1 MFEAVLFIKNI
12 FFISLYSFFKI
23 ANLAFPF
30 SHKRMKK
37 LFLLDAFALIYRAH
51 FAFSKNPRINSKGM
65 NTGAV
70 LGFTN
75 TLLDVINN
83 EKPTHLGVAFD
94 TSAPTFRHVTFEA
107 YKAQRQEQP
116 EDITLAIPYVKR
128 LCTAF
133 QIPILELDGYEADD
147 IIGTIA
153 KKAEKEHYQ
162 VFMMTPDKDYAQLV
176 DEHIF
181 LYKPAYLGNEV
192 EKLGVKEVLAKWEI
206 QQVSQVTDILGLQGD
221 AVDNIPGIPGIG
233 AKTAVK
239 LIAEFGSV
247 ENLVANADKLKG
259 KQRENIEQFRQQGIL
274 SKQLATINTSV
285 PIDFEEEKLRYKGFN
300 PDLLKALF
308 DELEFRTLRR
318 KLFGEDKSTDSQ
330 PEQISKSTKAQ
341 QNTPQGSL
349 FLGENSFVSSNTY
362 LKEGEFETLTGS
374 DELPSTNQ
382 QALTRNNI
390 DTVLHDY
397 HVIDTPAL
405 RKSLIHFLSL
415 QEEFCFDTETTGTDP
430 YESELVGMSFAYL
443 KNEAFY
449 VPIPDN
455 QIEAKQ
461 IVDEFRHIF
470 ENPNIKKIG
479 QNIKY
484 DVIVLKN
491 YGVDVQGISFDTML
505 AHYLIDPDTRHNM
518 DVLAE
523 NYLNY
528 SPISIETL
536 IGKGKNQSSMREVEI
551 EKVAEYAAEDADVTL
566 QLKNIFVPILKKDN
580 LEELFNKVEIPLV
593 EVLADIERNG
603 VKIDIEALNLYSKDL
618 EKELKDIEQS
628 IYSLAG
634 EPFNISSPQQLGKIL
649 FEKLKLMDKPK
660 KTKTGQYAT
669 GEEILATLTEHQIVR
684 EIQEYRQMLKLKSTY
699 IDALPTLVSKKDGL
713 IHTSYNQAV
722 AATGRL
728 SSNNPNLQNI
738 PIRTER
744 GKEIRKAFVPRS
756 EDFIIVS
763 ADYSQV
769 ELRIMASFSKDA
781 AMVEAFRQGKDIHT
795 ATASKIFKVPE
806 NEVSSDMRRK
816 AKTANFGI
824 IYGISAHGLS
834 QRLNIPRKEAAQIID
849 AYFAEF
855 PAVKTYMDE
864 VIQFAQEHEYVE
876 TMLGRR
882 RYLRDINSR
891 NFTQKSFAER
901 NAINAPIQ
909 GSAADII
916 KLAMIHI
923 HQWLKGEK
931 LKSKMIMQVH
941 DELVFDVYLPE
952 YDLISVKIKELMENA
967 FQMEVPLVVEVGK
980 GENWLEAH

>member
-1 MFEAVLFIKNI
+1 
-12 FFISLYSFFKI
+12 
-23 ANLAFPF
+23 
-30 SHKRMKK
+30 MKK

-75 TLLDVINN
+75 TLLDIINN
-83 EKPTHLGVAFD
+83 EKPTHIGVAFD
-94 TSAPTFRHVTFEA
+94 THAPTFRHITFEA

-116 EDITLAIPYVKR
+116 EDITISIPYIKR
-128 LCTAF
+128 LCAAF
-133 QIPILELDGYEADD
+133 QIPILELDGFEADD
-147 IIGTIA
+147 VVGTIA
-153 KKAEKEHYQ
+153 KKAEKGAFEVY
-162 VFMMTPDKDYAQLV
+162 MMTPDKDYAQLV

-192 EKLGVKEVLAKWEI
+192 DKLGVKEVLAKWEI
-206 QQVSQVTDILGLQGD
+206 QDVMQVTDILGLQGD

-247 ENLVANADKLKG
+247 ENLVANTDKLKG
-259 KQRENIEQFRQQGIL
+259 KQRENVAQFGQQGIL
-274 SKQLATINTSV
+274 SKQLATIDINV
-285 PIDFEEEKLRYKGFN
+285 PLAFDEESLRYKGFN
-300 PDLLKALF
+300 PELLKSLF
-308 DELEFRTLRR
+308 DELEFRTLAR
-318 KLFGEDKSTDSQ
+318 KLFGDNVSSAST
-330 PEQISKSTKAQ
+330 QITSKSSVKTQTTAK
-341 QNTPQGSL
+341 NTPQGSL
-349 FLGENSFVSSNTY
+349 FGGKGNDFVSDNTH
-362 LKEGEFETLTGS
+362 KRDESETLVES
-374 DELPSTNQ
+374 DEPLTTNDEQ
-382 QALTRNNI
+382 PTIRQTI
-390 DTVLHDY
+390 DTTLHDY
-397 HVIDTPAL
+397 HLISTPEL

-415 QEEFCFDTETTGTDP
+415 QDEFCFDTETTSTDA

-449 VPIPDN
+449 VPVPAN
-455 QIEAKQ
+455 FEEAKS
-461 IVDEFRHIF
+461 ITHEFKGIF

-491 YGVDVQGISFDTML
+491 YEIDVQGIGFDTML

-528 SPISIETL
+528 SPVSIETL
-536 IGKGKNQSSMREVEI
+536 IGKGKSQGSMRDVEV
-551 EKVAEYAAEDADVTL
+551 EKVAEYAAEDADVTF
-566 QLKNIFVPILKKDN
+566 QLKNVFVPILKKDN
-580 LEELFNKVEIPLV
+580 LEELFNKVEMPLV
-593 EVLADIERNG
+593 EVLADVERNG
-603 VKIDIEALNLYSKDL
+603 VKIDVEALSVYSKDL
-618 EKELKDIEQS
+618 EKEIKDIEQS

-634 EPFNISSPQQLGKIL
+634 EQFNVSSPQQMGKIL
-649 FEKLKLMDKPK
+649 FEKLKLIEKPK

-684 EIQEYRQMLKLKSTY
+684 EIQDFRQMLKLKSTY

-744 GKEIRKAFVPRS
+744 GKEIRRAFVPRNP
-756 EDFIIVS
+756 DFMIVS

-781 AMVEAFRQGKDIHT
+781 AMVEAFKQGKDIHT

-806 NEVSSDMRRK
+806 NEVNSDMRRK

-834 QRLNIPRKEAAQIID
+834 QRLNIPRKEASQIID

-864 VIQFAQEHEYVE
+864 AIHFAQEHEYVE

-916 KLAMIHI
+916 KLAMIDI
-923 HQWLKGEK
+923 HAWLKTQN

-952 YDLISVKIKELMENA
+952 YELMSAKIKELMENA
-967 FQMEVPLVVEVGK
+967 FQMEVPLEVEVGK
-980 GENWLEAH
+980 GENWLVAH

>member
-1 MFEAVLFIKNI
+1 
-12 FFISLYSFFKI
+12 
-23 ANLAFPF
+23 
-30 SHKRMKK
+30 MKK

-94 TSAPTFRHVTFEA
+94 TSAPTFRHVSFQA

-116 EDITLAIPYVKR
+116 EDITLAIPYIKR

-162 VFMMTPDKDYAQLV
+162 VYMMTPDKDYAQLV

-247 ENLVANADKLKG
+247 ENLVANAHKLKG
-259 KQRENIEQFRQQGIL
+259 KQRDNIEQFGHQGIL
-274 SKQLATINTSV
+274 SKQLATININV
-285 PIDFEEEKLRYKGFN
+285 PIDFEEEKLKYKGFN
-300 PDLLKALF
+300 PDLLKVLF

-318 KLFGEDKSTDSQ
+318 KLFGEEKSTDSQ
-330 PEQISKSTKAQ
+330 AEQVNQSTKTQ

-349 FLGENSFVSSNTY
+349 FFGKVEISLENRPDLSIPSNAEQLSTD
-362 LKEGEFETLTGS
+362 KQTIETT
-374 DELPSTNQ
+374 
-382 QALTRNNI
+382 
-390 DTVLHDY
+390 LHDY
-397 HVIDTPAL
+397 HIIDTPAL

-415 QEEFCFDTETTGTDP
+415 QEEFCFDTETTSTDP

-449 VPIPDN
+449 VPIPAN
-455 QIEAKQ
+455 QTEAKQ
-461 IVDEFRHIF
+461 IVHEFKNIF
-470 ENPNIKKIG
+470 ENPHIKKIG

-491 YGVDVQGISFDTML
+491 YDIEVQGISFDTML

-523 NYLNY
+523 NYLHY

-536 IGKGKNQSSMREVEI
+536 IGKGKNQGSMREVEI
-551 EKVAEYAAEDADVTL
+551 EKVAEYAAEDADITL
-566 QLKNIFVPILKKDN
+566 QLKNVFVPILKKDN
-580 LEELFNKVEIPLV
+580 LEELFHKVEMPLV
-593 EVLADIERNG
+593 EVLADVERNG
-603 VKIDIEALNLYSKDL
+603 VKIDVEALNLYSKDL

-649 FEKLKLMDKPK
+649 FEKLKLVDKPK

-923 HQWLKGEK
+923 HQWLKSEK

>member
-1 MFEAVLFIKNI
+1 
-12 FFISLYSFFKI
+12 
-23 ANLAFPF
+23 
-30 SHKRMKK
+30 MKK

-94 TSAPTFRHVTFEA
+94 TSAPTFRHVSFQA

-116 EDITLAIPYVKR
+116 EDITLAIPYIKR

-162 VFMMTPDKDYAQLV
+162 VYMMTPDKDYAQLV

-247 ENLVANADKLKG
+247 ENLVANAHKLKG
-259 KQRENIEQFRQQGIL
+259 KQRENIEQFGHQGIL
-274 SKQLATINTSV
+274 SKQLATININV
-285 PIDFEEEKLRYKGFN
+285 PIDFEEEKLKYKGFN
-300 PDLLKALF
+300 PDLLKVLF

-318 KLFGEDKSTDSQ
+318 KLFGEEKSTDSQ
-330 PEQISKSTKAQ
+330 AEQVNQSTKTQ

-349 FLGENSFVSSNTY
+349 FFGKVEISLENRPDLSIPSNAEQLSTD
-362 LKEGEFETLTGS
+362 KQTIETT
-374 DELPSTNQ
+374 
-382 QALTRNNI
+382 
-390 DTVLHDY
+390 LHDY
-397 HVIDTPAL
+397 HIIDTPAL

-415 QEEFCFDTETTGTDP
+415 QEEFCFDTETTSTDP

-449 VPIPDN
+449 VPIPAN
-455 QIEAKQ
+455 QTEAKQ
-461 IVDEFRHIF
+461 IVHEFKNIF
-470 ENPNIKKIG
+470 ENPHIKKIG

-491 YGVDVQGISFDTML
+491 YDIEVQGISFDTML

-523 NYLNY
+523 NYLHY

-536 IGKGKNQSSMREVEI
+536 IGKGKNQGSMREVEI
-551 EKVAEYAAEDADVTL
+551 EKVAEYAAEDADITL
-566 QLKNIFVPILKKDN
+566 QLKNVFVPILKKDN
-580 LEELFNKVEIPLV
+580 LEELFHKVEMPLV
-593 EVLADIERNG
+593 EVLADVERNG
-603 VKIDIEALNLYSKDL
+603 VKIDVEALNLYSKDL

-649 FEKLKLMDKPK
+649 FEKLKLVDKPK

-923 HQWLKGEK
+923 HQWLKSEK

>member
-1 MFEAVLFIKNI
+1 
-12 FFISLYSFFKI
+12 
-23 ANLAFPF
+23 
-30 SHKRMKK
+30 MKK

-75 TLLDVINN
+75 TLLDIINN
-83 EKPTHLGVAFD
+83 EKPTHIGVAFD
-94 TSAPTFRHVTFEA
+94 TSAPTFRHVSFEA

-116 EDITLAIPYVKR
+116 EDITVAVPYIKR

-153 KKAEKEHYQ
+153 KKAEKGHYE
-162 VFMMTPDKDYAQLV
+162 VYMMTPDKDYAQLV

-192 EKLGVKEVLAKWEI
+192 DKLGVKEVLAKWEI
-206 QQVSQVTDILGLQGD
+206 QNVMQVTDILGLQGD

-247 ENLVANADKLKG
+247 ENLVANANKLKG
-259 KQRENIEQFRQQGIL
+259 KQRENVEQFGQQGIL
-274 SKQLATINTSV
+274 SKQLATIDTNV
-285 PIDFEEEKLRYKGFN
+285 PIEFDEEGLRYKGFN
-300 PDLLKALF
+300 PELLKNLF

-318 KLFGEDKSTDSQ
+318 KLFGEEPSVRTQTTTQSSGWDS
-330 PEQISKSTKAQ
+330 EQIKKPEKSPK
-341 QNTPQGSL
+341 NTPQGSL
-349 FLGENSFVSSNTY
+349 FEGGNSFASDNTY
-362 LKEGEFETLTGS
+362 KSEEFETLTDS
-374 DELPSTNQ
+374 EIESPTTHSQ
-382 QALTRNNI
+382 QPTAKQTI

-397 HVIDTPAL
+397 HLIDTPEL

-415 QEEFCFDTETTGTDP
+415 QDEICFDTETTSTDP

-449 VPIPDN
+449 VPIPEN
-455 QIEAKQ
+455 QAEAKK
-461 IVDEFRHIF
+461 IVQEFKSIF
-470 ENPNIKKIG
+470 ENPSIKKIG

-484 DVIVLKN
+484 DVIVLKS
-491 YGVDVQGISFDTML
+491 YEIDVQGISFDTML

-528 SPISIETL
+528 SPVSIETL
-536 IGKGKNQSSMREVEI
+536 IGKGKNQGSMREVDVK
-551 EKVAEYAAEDADVTL
+551 KVAEYAAEDADITF
-566 QLKNIFVPILKKDN
+566 QLKNVFVPILKKDN
-580 LEELFNKVEIPLV
+580 LEELFYKVEMPLV
-593 EVLADIERNG
+593 EVLAEVERNG
-603 VKIDIEALNLYSKDL
+603 VKIDVEALNLYSKDL

-628 IYSLAG
+628 IYNLAG
-634 EPFNISSPQQLGKIL
+634 EPFNISSPQQMGKIL
-649 FEKLKLMDKPK
+649 FDKLKLMDKPK

-669 GEEILATLTEHQIVR
+669 GEEILATLTEYQIVR

-756 EDFIIVS
+756 QDFIIVS

-769 ELRIMASFSKDA
+769 ELRIMASFSKDV
-781 AMVEAFRQGKDIHT
+781 AMVEAFKQGKDIHT

-916 KLAMIHI
+916 KLAMINI
-923 HQWLKGEK
+923 HQWLKNQN

-952 YDLISVKIKELMENA
+952 YELISTKIKELMENA
-967 FQMEVPLVVEVGK
+967 FHIEVPLVVEVGK

>member
-1 MFEAVLFIKNI
+1 
-12 FFISLYSFFKI
+12 
-23 ANLAFPF
+23 
-30 SHKRMKK
+30 MKK

-75 TLLDVINN
+75 TLLDIINN
-83 EKPTHLGVAFD
+83 EKPTHIGVAFD
-94 TSAPTFRHVTFEA
+94 TPKPTFRHITFEA
-107 YKAQRQEQP
+107 YKAQRQAQP
-116 EDITLAIPYVKR
+116 EDITISVPYIKR
-128 LCTAF
+128 LCAAF
-133 QIPILELDGYEADD
+133 QIPILELDGFEADD
-147 IIGTIA
+147 VVGTFA
-153 KKAEKEHYQ
+153 KKAEKGAFEVY
-162 VFMMTPDKDYAQLV
+162 MMTPDKDYAQLV

-192 EKLGVKEVLAKWEI
+192 DKLGVKEVLAKWEI
-206 QQVSQVTDILGLQGD
+206 QNVMQVTDILGLQGD

-247 ENLVANADKLKG
+247 ENLVANAHQLKG
-259 KQRENIEQFRQQGIL
+259 KQRENVEQFGQQGIL
-274 SKQLATINTSV
+274 SKQLATIDINV
-285 PIDFEEEKLRYKGFN
+285 PLEFEEENLRYKGFN
-300 PDLLKALF
+300 PELLKNLF
-308 DELEFRTLRR
+308 DELEFRTLARR
-318 KLFGEDKSTDSQ
+318 LFGDDKSSDFQSEQVKKPEKSQ
-330 PEQISKSTKAQ
+330 K
-341 QNTPQGSL
+341 NTPQGSL
-349 FLGENSFVSSNTY
+349 FGDSGNSFLSDNTQ
-362 LKEGEFETLTGS
+362 KMDEFETLTDS
-374 DELPSTNQ
+374 DEQPTTNNQ
-382 QALTRNNI
+382 QQLAKQTI
-390 DTVLHDY
+390 DTVIHDY
-397 HVIDTPAL
+397 HLINTPEL

-415 QEEFCFDTETTGTDP
+415 QDEFCFDTETTSTDA

-449 VPIPDN
+449 VPIPADFE
-455 QIEAKQ
+455 EAKS
-461 IVDEFRHIF
+461 ITNEFKSIF

-484 DVIVLKN
+484 DMIVLKN
-491 YGVDVQGISFDTML
+491 YNIDVQGIGFDTML
-505 AHYLIDPDTRHNM
+505 AHYLIDPDTRHGM

-528 SPISIETL
+528 SPVSIETL
-536 IGKGKNQSSMREVEI
+536 IGKGKNQGSMRDVEV
-551 EKVAEYAAEDADVTL
+551 EKVAEYAAEDADVTF

-580 LEELFNKVEIPLV
+580 LEELFNKVEMPLV
-593 EVLADIERNG
+593 EVLADVERNG
-603 VKIDIEALNLYSKDL
+603 VKIDVEALNLYSKDL
-618 EKELKDIEQS
+618 EKEIKEIEQS

-634 EPFNISSPQQLGKIL
+634 EQFNVSSPQQMGKIL
-649 FEKLKLMDKPK
+649 FEKLKLIDKPK

-684 EIQEYRQMLKLKSTY
+684 EIQDFRQMLKLKSTY
-699 IDALPTLVSKKDGL
+699 IDALPLLVSKKDGL

-744 GKEIRKAFVPRS
+744 GKEIRRAFVPRNQ
-756 EDFIIVS
+756 DFVIVS

-781 AMVEAFRQGKDIHT
+781 AMVEAFRQGKDIHI
-795 ATASKIFKVPE
+795 ATASKIFKVSE
-806 NEVSSDMRRK
+806 SEVNSDMRRK

-834 QRLNIPRKEAAQIID
+834 QRLNIPRKEAAQIIE

-864 VIQFAQEHEYVE
+864 AIHFAQEHDYVE

-916 KLAMIHI
+916 KLAMIDI
-923 HQWLKGEK
+923 HAWLKTQN

-952 YDLISVKIKELMENA
+952 YELMSAKIKELMENA
-967 FQMEVPLVVEVGK
+967 FLMEVPLEVEVGK
-980 GENWLEAH
+980 GENWLVAH

>member
-1 MFEAVLFIKNI
+1 
-12 FFISLYSFFKI
+12 
-23 ANLAFPF
+23 
-30 SHKRMKK
+30 MKK

-75 TLLDVINN
+75 TLLDIINN
-83 EKPTHLGVAFD
+83 EKPTHIGVAFD
-94 TSAPTFRHVTFEA
+94 TPKPTFRHITFEA
-107 YKAQRQEQP
+107 YKAQRQAQP
-116 EDITLAIPYVKR
+116 EDITISVPYIKR
-128 LCTAF
+128 LCAAF
-133 QIPILELDGYEADD
+133 QIPILELDGFEADD
-147 IIGTIA
+147 VVGTIA
-153 KKAEKEHYQ
+153 KKAERGHYE
-162 VFMMTPDKDYAQLV
+162 VYMMTPDKDYAQLV

-192 EKLGVKEVLAKWEI
+192 DKLGVKEVLAKWEI
-206 QQVSQVTDILGLQGD
+206 ENVMQVTDILGLQGD

-247 ENLVANADKLKG
+247 ENLVANAHQLKG
-259 KQRENIEQFRQQGIL
+259 KQRENVEQFGQQGIL
-274 SKQLATINTSV
+274 SKQLATIDINV
-285 PIDFEEEKLRYKGFN
+285 PLAFEEENLRYKGFN
-300 PDLLKALF
+300 AELLKNLF
-308 DELEFRTLRR
+308 EELEFRTLAR
-318 KLFGEDKSTDSQ
+318 KLFGDNVLSVSTQ
-330 PEQISKSTKAQ
+330 TTSKSSVRSGVPPTQTTVATAK
-341 QNTPQGSL
+341 NTPQGSL
-349 FLGENSFVSSNTY
+349 FGGEVETN
-362 LKEGEFETLTGS
+362 LAGFEN
-374 DELPSTNQ
+374 LPDLEQPTTEQSTSKQ
-382 QALTRNNI
+382 TI

-397 HVIDTPAL
+397 HLIGTPEL

-415 QEEFCFDTETTGTDP
+415 QDEFCFDTETTSTDA
-430 YESELVGMSFAYL
+430 YEAELVGISFAYL

-449 VPIPDN
+449 VPIPADFE
-455 QIEAKQ
+455 EAKS
-461 IVDEFRHIF
+461 IANEFKSLF
-470 ENPNIKKIG
+470 ENANIKKIG

-491 YGVDVQGISFDTML
+491 YDIDVQGIGFDTML
-505 AHYLIDPDTRHNM
+505 AHYLIDPDTRHGM

-528 SPISIETL
+528 SPVSIETL
-536 IGKGKNQSSMREVEI
+536 IGKGKNQGSMRDVEV
-551 EKVAEYAAEDADVTL
+551 EKVAEYAAEDADVTF
-566 QLKNIFVPILKKDN
+566 QLKNVFVPILKKDN
-580 LEELFNKVEIPLV
+580 LEDLFNKVEMPLV
-593 EVLADIERNG
+593 EVLADVERNG
-603 VKIDIEALNLYSKDL
+603 VKIDVEALNLYSKDL
-618 EKELKDIEQS
+618 EKEIKEIEQS
-628 IYSLAG
+628 IYGLAG
-634 EPFNISSPQQLGKIL
+634 EPFNVSSPQQMGKIL
-649 FEKLKLMDKPK
+649 FEKLKLIDKPK

-684 EIQEYRQMLKLKSTY
+684 EIQDFRQMLKLKSTY
-699 IDALPTLVSKKDGL
+699 IDALPMLVSKKDGL

-744 GKEIRKAFVPRS
+744 GKEIRRAFVPRNP
-756 EDFIIVS
+756 DFVIVS

-769 ELRIMASFSKDA
+769 ELRIMASFSKDE
-781 AMVEAFRQGKDIHT
+781 AMVEAFKQGKDIHT
-795 ATASKIFKVPE
+795 ATAAKIFKIAE
-806 NEVSSDMRRK
+806 SEVSSDMRRK

-834 QRLNIPRKEAAQIID
+834 QRLNIPRKEASQIIE

-864 VIQFAQEHEYVE
+864 AIHFAQEHDYVE

-916 KLAMIHI
+916 KLAMIDI
-923 HQWLKGEK
+923 HRWLKTKK

-941 DELVFDVYLPE
+941 DELVFDVHLSE
-952 YDLISVKIKELMENA
+952 IDIMNEKIKELMENA
-967 FQMEVPLVVEVGK
+967 FLMEVPLEVEVGK
-980 GENWLEAH
+980 GENWLVAH

>member
-1 MFEAVLFIKNI
+1 
-12 FFISLYSFFKI
+12 
-23 ANLAFPF
+23 
-30 SHKRMKK
+30 MKK

-75 TLLDVINN
+75 TLLDIINN
-83 EKPTHLGVAFD
+83 EKPTHIGVAFD
-94 TSAPTFRHVTFEA
+94 THAPTFRHIAFEA
-107 YKAQRQEQP
+107 YKAQRQAQP
-116 EDITLAIPYVKR
+116 EDITIAVPYIKR
-128 LCTAF
+128 LCAAF
-133 QIPILELDGYEADD
+133 QIPILELDGFEADD
-147 IIGTIA
+147 VVGTIA
-153 KKAEKEHYQ
+153 KKAEKGTFEVY
-162 VFMMTPDKDYAQLV
+162 MMTPDKDYAQLV

-192 EKLGVKEVLAKWEI
+192 DKLGVKDVLAKWEI
-206 QQVSQVTDILGLQGD
+206 QNVMQVTDILGLQGD

-239 LIAEFGSV
+239 LLAEFGSV

-259 KQRENIEQFRQQGIL
+259 KQRENVEQFGAQGIL
-274 SKQLATINTSV
+274 SKQLATIDINV
-285 PIDFEEEKLRYKGFN
+285 PIEFEEEKLRYKGFN
-300 PDLLKALF
+300 PELLKALF

-318 KLFGEDKSTDSQ
+318 KLFGDDATSELSVKSGVPPTLTTA
-330 PEQISKSTKAQ
+330 KATTTTK
-341 QNTPQGSL
+341 NTPQTSL
-349 FLGENSFVSSNTY
+349 FGGNDLFVGTTAGVVSEERSAAHTDNGNEEIN
-362 LKEGEFETLTGS
+362 LSGLEQ
-374 DELPSTNQ
+374 STTNNEPQ
-382 QALTRNNI
+382 TRNNI

-397 HVIDTPAL
+397 HLIDTPAL
-405 RKSLIHFLSL
+405 RKSLVHFLSL
-415 QEEFCFDTETTGTDP
+415 QDEFCFDTETTSTDA
-430 YESELVGMSFAYL
+430 YEAELVGMSFAYL
-443 KNEAFY
+443 QNEAFY
-449 VPIPDN
+449 VPIPADFE
-455 QIEAKQ
+455 EAKS
-461 IVDEFRHIF
+461 IVNEFKNIF
-470 ENPNIKKIG
+470 ENQSIKKIG

-484 DVIVLKN
+484 DVIILKN
-491 YGVDVQGISFDTML
+491 YHIDVQGIGFDTML

-528 SPISIETL
+528 SPVSIETL
-536 IGKGKNQSSMREVEI
+536 IGKGKNQGSMRDVEVA
-551 EKVAEYAAEDADVTL
+551 KVTEYAAEDADVTF
-566 QLKNIFVPILKKDN
+566 QLKNVFVPILKKDN
-580 LEELFNKVEIPLV
+580 LEELFNKVEMPLV

-603 VKIDIEALNLYSKDL
+603 VKIDTNALHLYSKDL
-618 EKELKDIEQS
+618 EKEIKEIEQS
-628 IYSLAG
+628 IYNLAG
-634 EPFNISSPQQLGKIL
+634 ETFNVSSPQQMGKIL
-649 FEKLKLMDKPK
+649 FEKLKLIDKPK

-684 EIQEYRQMLKLKSTY
+684 EIQDFRQMLKLKSTY

-744 GKEIRKAFVPRS
+744 GKEIRRAFVPRS
-756 EDFIIVS
+756 QDFVVVS

-769 ELRIMASFSKDA
+769 ELRIMASFSKDT
-781 AMVEAFRQGKDIHT
+781 AMVEAFKQGKDIHT

-806 NEVSSDMRRK
+806 NEVNSDMRRK

-864 VIQFAQEHEYVE
+864 AIHFAQEHEYVE

-916 KLAMIHI
+916 KLAMIDI
-923 HQWLKGEK
+923 HAWLKTQN

-952 YDLISVKIKELMENA
+952 YELMSAKIKELMENA
-967 FQMEVPLVVEVGK
+967 FLMEVPLEVEVGK

>member
-1 MFEAVLFIKNI
+1 
-12 FFISLYSFFKI
+12 
-23 ANLAFPF
+23 
-30 SHKRMKK
+30 MKK

-75 TLLDVINN
+75 TLLDIINN
-83 EKPTHLGVAFD
+83 EKPTHIGVAFD
-94 TSAPTFRHVTFEA
+94 TPKPTFRHITFEA
-107 YKAQRQEQP
+107 YKAQRQAQP
-116 EDITLAIPYVKR
+116 EDITISVPYIKR
-128 LCTAF
+128 LCAAF
-133 QIPILELDGYEADD
+133 QIPILELDGFEADD
-147 IIGTIA
+147 VVGTFA
-153 KKAEKEHYQ
+153 KKAEKGAFEVY
-162 VFMMTPDKDYAQLV
+162 MMTPDKDYAQLV

-192 EKLGVKEVLAKWEI
+192 DKLGVKEVLAKWEI
-206 QQVSQVTDILGLQGD
+206 QNVMQVTDILGLQGD

-233 AKTAVK
+233 AKTATK

-247 ENLVANADKLKG
+247 ENLVANAHKLKG
-259 KQRENIEQFRQQGIL
+259 KQRENVEQFGQQGIL
-274 SKQLATINTSV
+274 SKHLATIDTNV
-285 PIDFEEEKLRYKGFN
+285 PLAFDEEILQYRGFN
-300 PDLLKALF
+300 PELLKNLF

-318 KLFGEDKSTDSQ
+318 KLFGDESSVRSGVLPTQTTAK
-330 PEQISKSTKAQ
+330 PEKAPK
-341 QNTPQGSL
+341 NTPQGSL
-349 FLGENSFVSSNTY
+349 FGGNEFVVSRDTDNGGDIDRENQT
-362 LKEGEFETLTGS
+362 LKEFDSLSEKQPTAKQT
-374 DELPSTNQ
+374 
-382 QALTRNNI
+382 I

-397 HVIDTPAL
+397 HLIDTPEL

-415 QEEFCFDTETTGTDP
+415 QDEFCFDTETTSTDA
-430 YESELVGMSFAYL
+430 YEAALVGMSFAYL

-449 VPIPDN
+449 VPIPADFE
-455 QIEAKQ
+455 EAKS
-461 IVDEFRHIF
+461 IVNEFKSLF
-470 ENPNIKKIG
+470 ENPIIKKIG

-484 DVIVLKN
+484 DVIVLKS
-491 YGVDVQGISFDTML
+491 YGIDVQGLGFDTML
-505 AHYLIDPDTRHNM
+505 AHYLIDPDTRHGM

-528 SPISIETL
+528 SPVSIETL
-536 IGKGKNQSSMREVEI
+536 IGKGKNQGSMRDVEV
-551 EKVAEYAAEDADVTL
+551 EKVAEYAAEDADVTF
-566 QLKNIFVPILKKDN
+566 QLKNVFVPILEKDN
-580 LEELFNKVEIPLV
+580 LKDLFNKVEMPLV
-593 EVLADIERNG
+593 EVLADVERNG
-603 VKIDIEALNLYSKDL
+603 VKIDVEALNLYSKDL
-618 EKELKDIEQS
+618 EKEIKEIEQS

-634 EPFNISSPQQLGKIL
+634 EQFNISSPQQMGKIL
-649 FEKLKLMDKPK
+649 FEKLKLIDKPK

-684 EIQEYRQMLKLKSTY
+684 EIQDFRQMLKLKSTY
-699 IDALPTLVSKKDGL
+699 IDALPMLVSKKDGL

-744 GKEIRKAFVPRS
+744 GKEIRRAFVPRS
-756 EDFIIVS
+756 PDFVIVS

-781 AMVEAFRQGKDIHT
+781 AMVEAFKQGKDIHT
-795 ATASKIFKVPE
+795 ATAAKIFKIAE
-806 NEVSSDMRRK
+806 SEVNSDMRRK

-834 QRLNIPRKEAAQIID
+834 QRLNIPRKEAAQIIE

-864 VIQFAQEHEYVE
+864 AIHFAQEHDYVE

-916 KLAMIHI
+916 KLAMIDI
-923 HQWLKGEK
+923 HAWLKTEK

-952 YDLISVKIKELMENA
+952 YELMNAKIKELMENA
-967 FQMEVPLVVEVGK
+967 FLMEVPLEVEVGK
-980 GENWLEAH
+980 GENWLVAH

>member
-1 MFEAVLFIKNI
+1 
-12 FFISLYSFFKI
+12 
-23 ANLAFPF
+23 
-30 SHKRMKK
+30 MKK

-75 TLLDVINN
+75 TLLDIINN
-83 EKPTHLGVAFD
+83 EKPTHIGVAFD
-94 TSAPTFRHVTFEA
+94 TSAPTFRHVTFDA

-116 EDITLAIPYVKR
+116 EDITIAVPYIKR

-153 KKAEKEHYQ
+153 KKAEKGHYE
-162 VFMMTPDKDYAQLV
+162 VYMMTPDKDYAQLV

-192 EKLGVKEVLAKWEI
+192 DKLGVKEVLAKWEI
-206 QQVSQVTDILGLQGD
+206 QNVNQVTDILGLQGD

-259 KQRENIEQFRQQGIL
+259 KQKENVEQFGQQGIL
-274 SKQLATINTSV
+274 SKQLATIDTNV
-285 PIDFEEEKLRYKGFN
+285 PIEFDEETLRYKGFN
-300 PDLLKALF
+300 PELLKSLF
-308 DELEFRTLRR
+308 DELEFRTLSR
-318 KLFGEDKSTDSQ
+318 KLFGDSDANSFASDNIRKDETTKSA
-330 PEQISKSTKAQ
+330 KAQ
-341 QNTPQGSL
+341 KNTPQTSL
-349 FLGENSFVSSNTY
+349 FGSENSFASDNTH
-362 LKEGEFETLTGS
+362 KNEEFETLTDS
-374 DELPSTNQ
+374 EVKSTNNEQ
-382 QALTRNNI
+382 PTTKQNI

-397 HVIDTPAL
+397 HLIDTPEL

-415 QEEFCFDTETTGTDP
+415 QDEFCFDTETTSTDP
-430 YESELVGMSFAYL
+430 YESELVGISFAYL

-449 VPIPDN
+449 VPIPEN
-455 QIEAKQ
+455 QAEAKN
-461 IVDEFRHIF
+461 IVQEFKSIF
-470 ENPNIKKIG
+470 ENPSIKKIG

-484 DVIVLKN
+484 DVIVLKS
-491 YGVDVQGISFDTML
+491 YDIDVQGISFDTML

-528 SPISIETL
+528 SPVSIETL
-536 IGKGKNQSSMREVEI
+536 IGKGKNQGSMREVDV
-551 EKVAEYAAEDADVTL
+551 EKVAEYAAEDADITF
-566 QLKNIFVPILKKDN
+566 QLKNVFVPILKKDN
-580 LEELFNKVEIPLV
+580 LEELFNKVEMPLV
-593 EVLADIERNG
+593 EVLAEVERNG
-603 VKIDIEALNLYSKDL
+603 VKIDVGALNLYSRDL

-628 IYSLAG
+628 IYNLAG
-634 EPFNISSPQQLGKIL
+634 EPFNVSSPQQMGKIL

-756 EDFIIVS
+756 QDFIIVS

-781 AMVEAFRQGKDIHT
+781 AMVEAFKQGKDIHT

-916 KLAMIHI
+916 KLAMINI
-923 HQWLKGEK
+923 HAWLKSQK

-941 DELVFDVYLPE
+941 DELVFDIYLPE
-952 YDLISVKIKELMENA
+952 YDLISKKIKELMENA

>member
-1 MFEAVLFIKNI
+1 
-12 FFISLYSFFKI
+12 
-23 ANLAFPF
+23 
-30 SHKRMKK
+30 MKK

-94 TSAPTFRHVTFEA
+94 TSAPTFRHVSFQA

-116 EDITLAIPYVKR
+116 EDITLAIPYIKR

-162 VFMMTPDKDYAQLV
+162 VYMMTPDKDYAQLV

-247 ENLVANADKLKG
+247 ENLVANAHKLKG
-259 KQRENIEQFRQQGIL
+259 KQRENIEQFGHQGIL
-274 SKQLATINTSV
+274 SKQLATININV
-285 PIDFEEEKLRYKGFN
+285 PIDFEEEKLKYKGFN
-300 PDLLKALF
+300 PDLLKVLF

-318 KLFGEDKSTDSQ
+318 KLFGEEKSTDSQ
-330 PEQISKSTKAQ
+330 AEQVNQSTKTQ

-349 FLGENSFVSSNTY
+349 FFGKVEISLENRPDLSIPSNAEQLSTD
-362 LKEGEFETLTGS
+362 KQTIETT
-374 DELPSTNQ
+374 
-382 QALTRNNI
+382 
-390 DTVLHDY
+390 LHDY
-397 HVIDTPAL
+397 HIIDTPAL

-415 QEEFCFDTETTGTDP
+415 QEEFCFDTETTSTDP

-449 VPIPDN
+449 VPIPAN
-455 QIEAKQ
+455 QTEAKQ
-461 IVDEFRHIF
+461 IVHEFKNIF
-470 ENPNIKKIG
+470 ENPHIKKIG

-491 YGVDVQGISFDTML
+491 YDIEVQGISFDTML

-523 NYLNY
+523 NYLHY

-536 IGKGKNQSSMREVEI
+536 IGKGKNQGSMREVEI
-551 EKVAEYAAEDADVTL
+551 EKVAEYAAEDADITL

-580 LEELFNKVEIPLV
+580 LEELFHKVEMPLV
-593 EVLADIERNG
+593 EVLADVERNG
-603 VKIDIEALNLYSKDL
+603 VKIDVEALNLYSKDL

-649 FEKLKLMDKPK
+649 FEKLKLVDKPK

-923 HQWLKGEK
+923 HQWLKSEK

>member
-1 MFEAVLFIKNI
+1 
-12 FFISLYSFFKI
+12 
-23 ANLAFPF
+23 
-30 SHKRMKK
+30 MKK

-94 TSAPTFRHVTFEA
+94 TSAPTFRHVSFQA

-116 EDITLAIPYVKR
+116 EDITLAIPYIKR

-162 VFMMTPDKDYAQLV
+162 VYMMTPDKDYAQLV

-247 ENLVANADKLKG
+247 ENLVANAHKLKG
-259 KQRENIEQFRQQGIL
+259 KQRENIEQFGHQGIL
-274 SKQLATINTSV
+274 SKQLATININV
-285 PIDFEEEKLRYKGFN
+285 PIDFEEEKLKYKGFN
-300 PDLLKALF
+300 PDLLKVLF

-318 KLFGEDKSTDSQ
+318 KLFGEEKSTDSQ
-330 PEQISKSTKAQ
+330 AEQVNQSTKTQ

-349 FLGENSFVSSNTY
+349 FFGKVEISLENRPDLSIPSNAEQLSTD
-362 LKEGEFETLTGS
+362 KQTIETT
-374 DELPSTNQ
+374 
-382 QALTRNNI
+382 
-390 DTVLHDY
+390 LHDY
-397 HVIDTPAL
+397 HIIDTPAL

-415 QEEFCFDTETTGTDP
+415 QEEFCFDTETTSTDP

-449 VPIPDN
+449 VPIPAN
-455 QIEAKQ
+455 QTEAKQ
-461 IVDEFRHIF
+461 IVHEFKNIF
-470 ENPNIKKIG
+470 ENPHIKKIG

-491 YGVDVQGISFDTML
+491 YGIEVQGISFDTML

-523 NYLNY
+523 NYLHY

-536 IGKGKNQSSMREVEI
+536 IGKGKNQGSMREVEI
-551 EKVAEYAAEDADVTL
+551 EKVAEYAAEDADITL

-580 LEELFNKVEIPLV
+580 LEELFHKVEMPLV
-593 EVLADIERNG
+593 EVLADVERNG
-603 VKIDIEALNLYSKDL
+603 VKIDVEALNLYSKDL

-649 FEKLKLMDKPK
+649 FEKLKLVDKPK

-923 HQWLKGEK
+923 HQWLKSEK

>member
-1 MFEAVLFIKNI
+1 
-12 FFISLYSFFKI
+12 
-23 ANLAFPF
+23 
-30 SHKRMKK
+30 MKK

-75 TLLDVINN
+75 TLLDIINN
-83 EKPTHLGVAFD
+83 EKPTHIGVAFD
-94 TSAPTFRHVTFEA
+94 TPKPTFRHITFEA
-107 YKAQRQEQP
+107 YKAQRQAQP
-116 EDITLAIPYVKR
+116 EDITISVPYIKR
-128 LCTAF
+128 LCAAF
-133 QIPILELDGYEADD
+133 QIPILELDGFEADD
-147 IIGTIA
+147 VVGTFA
-153 KKAEKEHYQ
+153 KKAEKGVFE

-176 DEHIF
+176 DDHIF

-192 EKLGVKEVLAKWEI
+192 DKLGVKEILAKWEI
-206 QQVSQVTDILGLQGD
+206 ENVMQVTDILGLQGD

-259 KQRENIEQFRQQGIL
+259 KQRENVEQFGHQGIL
-274 SKQLATINTSV
+274 SKQLATIDINV
-285 PIDFEEEKLRYKGFN
+285 PLAFDEEILRYKGFN
-300 PDLLKALF
+300 TDLLKALF
-308 DELEFRTLRR
+308 EELEFRTLAR
-318 KLFGEDKSTDSQ
+318 KLFGGETTAKSSVGTQ
-330 PEQISKSTKAQ
+330 TTAK
-341 QNTPQGSL
+341 NTPQGSL
-349 FLGENSFVSSNTY
+349 FGGGDLFAGIQT
-362 LKEGEFETLTGS
+362 TA
-374 DELPSTNQ
+374 DNQ
-382 QALTRNNI
+382 QLTTNNQQLTTNYEQPATKNNI

-397 HVIDTPAL
+397 HLVDTPEL

-415 QEEFCFDTETTGTDP
+415 QDEFCFDTETTSTDA
-430 YESELVGMSFAYL
+430 YEAELVGISFSYL

-449 VPIPDN
+449 VPVPADFE
-455 QIEAKQ
+455 EAKN
-461 IVDEFRHIF
+461 ITHEFKNLF
-470 ENPNIKKIG
+470 ENSTIKKIG

-484 DVIVLKN
+484 DVIVLKS
-491 YGVDVQGISFDTML
+491 YDIDVQGIGFDTML
-505 AHYLIDPDTRHNM
+505 AHYLIDPDTRHGM
-518 DVLAE
+518 DILAE

-528 SPISIETL
+528 SPVSIETL
-536 IGKGKNQSSMREVEI
+536 IGKGKNQGSMRDVAVEKI
-551 EKVAEYAAEDADVTL
+551 VEYAAEDADVTF

-580 LEELFNKVEIPLV
+580 LEELFNKVEMPLV
-593 EVLADIERNG
+593 EVLADVERNG
-603 VKIDIEALNLYSKDL
+603 VKIDTAALRDFSKDL
-618 EKELKDIEQS
+618 EKEIKIIEQS

-634 EPFNISSPQQLGKIL
+634 EPFNVSSPQQMGKIL
-649 FEKLKLMDKPK
+649 FEKLKLIDKPK

-684 EIQEYRQMLKLKSTY
+684 EIQDFRQMLKLKSTY
-699 IDALPTLVSKKDGL
+699 IDALPLLVSKKDGL

-756 EDFIIVS
+756 KDFVIVS

-781 AMVEAFRQGKDIHT
+781 AMVDAFRQGKDIHT
-795 ATASKIFKVPE
+795 ATAAKIFKIAE
-806 NEVSSDMRRK
+806 SEVNSDMRRK

-834 QRLNIPRKEAAQIID
+834 QRLNIPRKEAAQIIES
-849 AYFAEF
+849 YFAEF

-864 VIQFAQEHEYVE
+864 AIHFAQEHDYVE

-916 KLAMIHI
+916 KLAMIDI
-923 HQWLKGEK
+923 HQWLKTAK

-952 YDLISVKIKELMENA
+952 YELMNEKIKELMENA
-967 FQMEVPLVVEVGK
+967 FQMEVPLEVEVGK
-980 GENWLEAH
+980 GENWLVAH

>member
-1 MFEAVLFIKNI
+1 
-12 FFISLYSFFKI
+12 
-23 ANLAFPF
+23 
-30 SHKRMKK
+30 MKK

-75 TLLDVINN
+75 TLLDIINN
-83 EKPTHLGVAFD
+83 EKPTHIGVAFD
-94 TSAPTFRHVTFEA
+94 TPKPTFRHITFEA
-107 YKAQRQEQP
+107 YKAQRQAQP
-116 EDITLAIPYVKR
+116 EDITISVPYIKR
-128 LCTAF
+128 LCAAF
-133 QIPILELDGYEADD
+133 QIPILELDGFEADD
-147 IIGTIA
+147 VVGTFA
-153 KKAEKEHYQ
+153 KKAEKGAFEVY
-162 VFMMTPDKDYAQLV
+162 MMTPDKDYAQLV

-192 EKLGVKEVLAKWEI
+192 DKLGVKEVLAKWEI
-206 QQVSQVTDILGLQGD
+206 QNVMQVTDILGLQGD

-239 LIAEFGSV
+239 LLAEFGSV
-247 ENLVANADKLKG
+247 ENLVANAHKLKG
-259 KQRENIEQFRQQGIL
+259 KQRENVEQFGQQGIL
-274 SKQLATINTSV
+274 SKQLATIDINV
-285 PIDFEEEKLRYKGFN
+285 PLAFEEENLRYKGFN
-300 PDLLKALF
+300 AELLKNLF

-318 KLFGEDKSTDSQ
+318 KLFGDDRSSDFQSEQVKKPEKSQ
-330 PEQISKSTKAQ
+330 KS
-341 QNTPQGSL
+341 TPQGSL
-349 FLGENSFVSSNTY
+349 FGGNELFVGTQTTAGVVSGDTDNGTS
-362 LKEGEFETLTGS
+362 LAEQLTTNNRS
-374 DELPSTNQ
+374 DEPQQSTIKH
-382 QALTRNNI
+382 TI
-390 DTVLHDY
+390 DTLLHDY
-397 HVIDTPAL
+397 HLIDTPEL

-415 QEEFCFDTETTGTDP
+415 QDEFCFDTETTSTDA
-430 YESELVGMSFAYL
+430 YEAELVGMSFAYL

-449 VPIPDN
+449 VPIPADFE
-455 QIEAKQ
+455 EAKS
-461 IVDEFRHIF
+461 IAGEFKNLF
-470 ENPNIKKIG
+470 ENEKIKKIG

-484 DVIVLKN
+484 DVIVLKS
-491 YGVDVQGISFDTML
+491 YGIDVQGIGFDTML
-505 AHYLIDPDTRHNM
+505 AHYLIDPDTRHGM

-528 SPISIETL
+528 SPVSIETL
-536 IGKGKNQSSMREVEI
+536 IGKGKNQGSMRDVEV
-551 EKVAEYAAEDADVTL
+551 EKVAEYAAEDADVTF

-580 LEELFNKVEIPLV
+580 LEELFNKVEMPLV
-593 EVLADIERNG
+593 EVLADVERNG
-603 VKIDIEALNLYSKDL
+603 VKIDVEALNLYSKDL
-618 EKELKDIEQS
+618 EKEIKEIEQS
-628 IYSLAG
+628 IYILAG
-634 EPFNISSPQQLGKIL
+634 EAFNVSSPQQMGKIL
-649 FEKLKLMDKPK
+649 FEKLKLIDKPK

-684 EIQEYRQMLKLKSTY
+684 EIQDFRQMLKLKSTY
-699 IDALPTLVSKKDGL
+699 IDALPLLVSKKDGL

-744 GKEIRKAFVPRS
+744 GKEIRRAFVPRS
-756 EDFIIVS
+756 PDFVIVS

-781 AMVEAFRQGKDIHT
+781 AMVEAFKQGKDIHT
-795 ATASKIFKVPE
+795 ATAAKIFKIAE
-806 NEVSSDMRRK
+806 NEVNSDMRRK

-834 QRLNIPRKEAAQIID
+834 QRLNIPRKEAAQIIE

-864 VIQFAQEHEYVE
+864 AIHFAQEHDYVE

-916 KLAMIHI
+916 KLAMIDI
-923 HQWLKGEK
+923 HRWLKTEK

-941 DELVFDVYLPE
+941 DELVFDVHLSE
-952 YDLISVKIKELMENA
+952 IDIMNEKIKELMENA
-967 FQMEVPLVVEVGK
+967 FLMEVPLEVEVGK
-980 GENWLEAH
+980 GENWLVAH

>member
-1 MFEAVLFIKNI
+1 
-12 FFISLYSFFKI
+12 
-23 ANLAFPF
+23 
-30 SHKRMKK
+30 MKK

-75 TLLDVINN
+75 TLLDIINN
-83 EKPTHLGVAFD
+83 EKPTHIGVAFD
-94 TSAPTFRHVTFEA
+94 TPKPTFRHVTFEA
-107 YKAQRQEQP
+107 YKAQRQAQP
-116 EDITLAIPYVKR
+116 EDITISVPYIKR
-128 LCTAF
+128 LCAAF
-133 QIPILELDGYEADD
+133 QIPILELDGFEADD
-147 IIGTIA
+147 VVGTFA
-153 KKAEKEHYQ
+153 KKAEKGAFE

-192 EKLGVKEVLAKWEI
+192 DKLGVKEVLAKWEI
-206 QQVSQVTDILGLQGD
+206 QNVMQVTDILGLQGD

-247 ENLVANADKLKG
+247 ENLVANAHQLKG
-259 KQRENIEQFRQQGIL
+259 KQRENVEQFGQQGIL
-274 SKQLATINTSV
+274 SKQLATIDINV
-285 PIDFEEEKLRYKGFN
+285 PLAFEEETLRYKGFN
-300 PDLLKALF
+300 PELLKNLF

-318 KLFGEDKSTDSQ
+318 KLFGESGAVGENTNKGIKSSVRTQ
-330 PEQISKSTKAQ
+330 TTAATAK
-341 QNTPQGSL
+341 NTPQGSL
-349 FLGENSFVSSNTY
+349 FGGNELQTRAENNEGVVSEDTDNGT
-362 LKEGEFETLTGS
+362 EQPTTN
-374 DELPSTNQ
+374 NQ
-382 QALTRNNI
+382 QQLAKQNI
-390 DTVLHDY
+390 NTVLHDY
-397 HVIDTPAL
+397 HLIGTPEL

-415 QEEFCFDTETTGTDP
+415 QDEFCFDTETTSTDA
-430 YESELVGMSFAYL
+430 YEAELVGMSFAYL

-449 VPIPDN
+449 VPIPADFE
-455 QIEAKQ
+455 EAKS
-461 IVDEFRHIF
+461 IVNEFKSLF
-470 ENPNIKKIG
+470 ENEKIKKIG

-484 DVIVLKN
+484 DVIVLKSYN
-491 YGVDVQGISFDTML
+491 IDVQGIGFDTML
-505 AHYLIDPDTRHNM
+505 AHYLIDPDTRHGM

-528 SPISIETL
+528 SPVSIETL
-536 IGKGKNQSSMREVEI
+536 IGKGKNQGSMRDVEV
-551 EKVAEYAAEDADVTL
+551 EKVAEYAAEDADVTF

-580 LEELFNKVEIPLV
+580 LEELFNKVEMPLV
-593 EVLADIERNG
+593 EVLANVERNG
-603 VKIDIEALNLYSKDL
+603 VKIDVEALNLYSKDL
-618 EKELKDIEQS
+618 EKEIKEIEQS

-634 EPFNISSPQQLGKIL
+634 EQFNVSSPQQMGKIL
-649 FEKLKLMDKPK
+649 FEKLKLIDKPK

-684 EIQEYRQMLKLKSTY
+684 EIQDFRQMLKLKSTY

-744 GKEIRKAFVPRS
+744 GKEIRRAFVPRQP
-756 EDFIIVS
+756 DFVVVS

-781 AMVEAFRQGKDIHT
+781 AMVEAFKQGKDIHT
-795 ATASKIFKVPE
+795 ATAAKIFKIAE
-806 NEVSSDMRRK
+806 SEVNSDMRRK

-834 QRLNIPRKEAAQIID
+834 QRLNIPRKEAAQIIE

-864 VIQFAQEHEYVE
+864 AIHFAQEHDYVE

-916 KLAMIHI
+916 KLAMIDI
-923 HQWLKGEK
+923 HKWLKTQK

-952 YDLISVKIKELMENA
+952 YELMSAKIKELMENA
-967 FQMEVPLVVEVGK
+967 FLMEVPLEVEVGK
-980 GENWLEAH
+980 GENWLVAH

>member
-1 MFEAVLFIKNI
+1 
-12 FFISLYSFFKI
+12 
-23 ANLAFPF
+23 
-30 SHKRMKK
+30 MKK

-94 TSAPTFRHVTFEA
+94 TSAPTFRHVSFQA

-116 EDITLAIPYVKR
+116 EDITLAIPYIKR

-162 VFMMTPDKDYAQLV
+162 VYMMTPDKDYAQLV

-247 ENLVANADKLKG
+247 ENLVANAHKLKG
-259 KQRENIEQFRQQGIL
+259 KQRENIEQFGHQGIL
-274 SKQLATINTSV
+274 SKQLATININV
-285 PIDFEEEKLRYKGFN
+285 PIDFEEEKLKYKGFN
-300 PDLLKALF
+300 PDLLKVLF

-318 KLFGEDKSTDSQ
+318 KLFGEEKSTDSQ
-330 PEQISKSTKAQ
+330 AEQVNQSTKTQ

-349 FLGENSFVSSNTY
+349 FFGKVEISLENRPDLSIPSNAEQLSTD
-362 LKEGEFETLTGS
+362 KQTIETT
-374 DELPSTNQ
+374 
-382 QALTRNNI
+382 
-390 DTVLHDY
+390 LHDY
-397 HVIDTPAL
+397 HIIDTPAL

-415 QEEFCFDTETTGTDP
+415 QEEFCFDTETTSTDP

-449 VPIPDN
+449 VPIPAN
-455 QIEAKQ
+455 QTEAKQ
-461 IVDEFRHIF
+461 IVHEFKNIF
-470 ENPNIKKIG
+470 ENPHIKKIG

-491 YGVDVQGISFDTML
+491 YDIEVQGISFDTML

-523 NYLNY
+523 NYLHY

-536 IGKGKNQSSMREVEI
+536 IGKGKNQGSMREVEI
-551 EKVAEYAAEDADVTL
+551 EKVAEYAAEDADITL
-566 QLKNIFVPILKKDN
+566 QLKNVFVPILKKDN
-580 LEELFNKVEIPLV
+580 LEELFHKVEMPLI

-603 VKIDIEALNLYSKDL
+603 VKIDVEALNLYSKDL

-649 FEKLKLMDKPK
+649 FEKLKLVDKPK

-923 HQWLKGEK
+923 HQWLKSEK

>member
-1 MFEAVLFIKNI
+1 
-12 FFISLYSFFKI
+12 
-23 ANLAFPF
+23 
-30 SHKRMKK
+30 MKK

-75 TLLDVINN
+75 TLLDVINH

-128 LCTAF
+128 LCAAF
-133 QIPILELDGYEADD
+133 QVPILELDGYEADD

-192 EKLGVKEVLAKWEI
+192 EKLGIKEVLAKWEI
-206 QQVSQVTDILGLQGD
+206 QHVSQVTDILGLQGD

-247 ENLVANADKLKG
+247 ENLIANADKLKG
-259 KQRENIEQFRQQGIL
+259 KQRENIEQFGQQGIL
-274 SKQLATINTSV
+274 SKQLATININV

-330 PEQISKSTKAQ
+330 PEQTNKSTKTQ

-349 FLGENSFVSSNTY
+349 FLGENSFTSSNIY
-362 LKEGEFETLTGS
+362 SKEEEFETLADS
-374 DELPSTNQ
+374 EELPSINP
-382 QALTRNNI
+382 QAIKRNNI

-397 HVIDTPAL
+397 YVIDTPAL

-415 QEEFCFDTETTGTDP
+415 QEEFCFDTETTSPDP

-449 VPIPDN
+449 VPIPAN
-455 QIEAKQ
+455 QAEAKQ
-461 IVDEFRHIF
+461 IVGEFRNVF

-491 YGVDVQGISFDTML
+491 YSIDVQGISFDTML

-523 NYLNY
+523 NYLQY
-528 SPISIETL
+528 SPVPIETL

-566 QLKNIFVPILKKDN
+566 QLKSVFVPILKKDN
-580 LEELFNKVEIPLV
+580 LEELFNKVEMPLV
-593 EVLADIERNG
+593 EVLADVERNG
-603 VKIDIEALNLYSKDL
+603 VKIDVEALNLYSKDL

-649 FEKLKLMDKPK
+649 FEKLKLVDKPK

-781 AMVEAFRQGKDIHT
+781 AMVEAFKQGKDIHT

-952 YDLISVKIKELMENA
+952 YDLVSIKIKELMENA